1 MPRRTSHDRLRVFL
15 NSRLVGLL
23 RRETSGAI
31 SFQYDRSWLEWDSAL
46 PASLSLPLRE
56 QAYLGAPVLAVFE
69 NLLPDNDK
77 LRRQIAARAHAEGTD
92 AYSLL
97 GAILH
102 VCVGALQFLPP
113 DVQPTLPGAIDA
125 VPVSGREIGVILD
138 NLATAPLGITE

>member
-1 MPRRTSHDRLRVFL
+1 MARRTSHDRLRVFL

-46 PASLSLPLRE
+46 PASLSLPLRQ

-69 NLLPDNDK
+69 NLLPDNDTV
-77 LRRQIAARAHAEGTD
+77 RRQIAARAHAEGTD

-97 GAILH
+97 RAIGH
-102 VCVGALQFLPP
+102 DCVGTLQFLPQ
-113 DVQPTLPGAIDA
+113 DIQPTPTGAIDA
-125 VPVSGREIGVILD
+125 VPVSGREIGVHS
-138 NLATAPLGITE
+138 